1 MTVHN
6 IQEKIIKRINKGD
19 AKAFEQLYSIFY
31 VYLCAV
37 ATKYIYNAEI
47 AKEIVNDVFLSV
59 WDNRE
64 TLLSPVKPYLV
75 KATRNRCLNHLR
87 KQRLQE
93 LPLTDIQEQMLSIQ
107 EQLLAEDQHP
117 LALLENKEFEQSVFE
132 AIQKLPPKCRDIFMQ
147 YVYENKSYEEIAEAN
162 SLASSTVRVQIKIA
176 ITKLKDMF
184 GDYSFLLLFF

>member
-93 LPLTDIQEQMLSIQ
+93 LPLTDIQEQMLAIQ

>member
-1 MTVHN
+1 VTVHN

-93 LPLTDIQEQMLSIQ
+93 LPLTDIQEQMLAIQ